1 MKKNTTNKKQFI
13 GTVISDK
20 MDKTV
25 IVETSRKFPHPKYKK
40 FIKRS
45 KKYYAHD
52 PKNNCE
58 NGDTVLISESKP
70 LSKLK
75 KYLEF
80 KLIFMVLI
88 LVKVYRNLMTIAI
101 FHIIGRRVFF
111 Q

>member
-1 MKKNTTNKKQFI
+1 MKKNITNKKQLI
-13 GTVISDK
+13 GTVISDN

-25 IVETSRKFPHPKYKK
+25 IVETSRKFPHPRYKK

-70 LSKLK
+70 ISKLK
-75 KYLEF
+75 RWR
-80 KLIFMVLI
+80 
-88 LVKVYRNLMTIAI
+88 VKEIKEKAVKI
-101 FHIIGRRVFF
+101 
-111 Q
+111 

>member
-1 MKKNTTNKKQFI
+1 MDKNNINKKQLV
-13 GTVISDK
+13 GKVVSDS

-25 IVETSRKFPHPKYKK
+25 IIESSRRFPHPKYKK

-58 NGDTVLISESKP
+58 IGDKVLIEESRP

-75 KYLEF
+75 RWR
-80 KLIFMVLI
+80 
-88 LVKVYRNLMTIAI
+88 VKEIKEKAVKI
-101 FHIIGRRVFF
+101 
-111 Q
+111 